1 MVQAHC
7 ERRVQ
12 RHCCHQPLTVL
23 QSPNS
28 PHRTAALPNAP
39 VGVFDSGVG
48 GLSILQAL
56 QQQLPNESFVYLAD
70 SGFAPYGERDEAFVL
85 ERARHVLHIL
95 LRQHHVKAFVLACN
109 TATAL
114 AIHVLR
120 QEFAQL
126 PIFGVEPAI
135 KPAAQQSRTRRIG
148 VMATAGTLG
157 SAKFQELH
165 RSLQDQAEFVL
176 QACDGL
182 ADAIEQQWQHADSSE
197 VLTLCRKHLGAMGEF
212 GTEEHQIDTVV
223 LGCTHYPFAK
233 PLIQSVVG
241 PHVSLLDTGA
251 PVARRV
257 SQVLHDKHLLAGPE
271 YPPSLQLL
279 ATGETRNLQTAAATW
294 LQISQSASLV

>member
-1 MVQAHC
+1 MSLQTLAHAP
-7 ERRVQ
+7 EK
-12 RHCCHQPLTVL
+12 T
-23 QSPNS
+23 SA
-28 PHRTAALPNAP
+28 PHSP

-56 QQQLPNESFVYLAD
+56 QRQLPHESFVYLAD

-85 ERARHVLHIL
+85 QRARSVLQTL
-95 LRQHHVKAFVLACN
+95 LQHHQIKALVIACN

-120 QEFAQL
+120 QEFPAL

-135 KPAAQQSRTRRIG
+135 KPAALLSHTRRIG

-182 ADAIEQQWQHADSSE
+182 ADAIEQQWQQSDDNT
-197 VLTLCRKHLGAMGEF
+197 VLALCRKYLGAMGEF
-212 GTEEHQIDTVV
+212 GSATHQIDTVV

-233 PLIQSVVG
+233 PWIQELLG
-241 PHVSLLDTGA
+241 PHVSLVDTGE

-257 SQVLHDKHLLAGPE
+257 AQVLENKGLLAGLDHTPT
-271 YPPSLQLL
+271 LQLM
-279 ATGETRNLQTAAATW
+279 ATGETRNLQSAAKAW
-294 LQISQSASLV
+294 LQSSQPVSRV

>member
-1 MVQAHC
+1 M
-7 ERRVQ
+7 
-12 RHCCHQPLTVL
+12 
-23 QSPNS
+23 
-28 PHRTAALPNAP
+28 
-39 VGVFDSGVG
+39 FDSGVG

-85 ERARHVLHIL
+85 QRARHVLHIL
-95 LRQHHVKAFVLACN
+95 LGQHHIKAFVLACN

-135 KPAAQQSRTRRIG
+135 KPAALQTRTRRVG

-165 RSLQDQAEFVL
+165 RSLQDQADFVL

-182 ADAIEQQWQHADSSE
+182 ADAIEQQWQHGDSSE
-197 VLTLCRKHLGAMGEF
+197 VLALCRKHLGAMGEF
-212 GTEEHQIDTVV
+212 GKEAHQMDTVV

-233 PLIQSVVG
+233 PLIQSAVG
-241 PHVSLLDTGA
+241 PHVSLLDTGD

-257 SQVLHDKHLLAGPE
+257 SQVLHDKQLLAGPE
-271 YPPSLQLL
+271 YPASLQLL
-279 ATGETRNLQTAAATW
+279 ATGETSNLQTAVRVW
-294 LQISQSASLV
+294 LRQSLPVVRV

>member
-1 MVQAHC
+1 M
-7 ERRVQ
+7 
-12 RHCCHQPLTVL
+12 
-23 QSPNS
+23 
-28 PHRTAALPNAP
+28 PNAP
-39 VGVFDSGVG
+39 IGVFDSGVG
-48 GLSILQAL
+48 GLSILEAL

-85 ERARHVLHIL
+85 QRARHVLHIL
-95 LRQHHVKAFVLACN
+95 LEQHHIKAFVLACN

-135 KPAAQQSRTRRIG
+135 KPAALQTRTRRVG

-157 SAKFQELH
+157 SAKFQELQ

-182 ADAIEQQWQHADSSE
+182 ADAIEQQWQHGDSSE
-197 VLTLCRKHLGAMGEF
+197 VLALCRKHLGAMGEF
-212 GTEEHQIDTVV
+212 GKEAHQMDTVV

-241 PHVSLLDTGA
+241 PHVTLLDTGD
-251 PVARRV
+251 PVAKRV
-257 SQVLHDKHLLAGPE
+257 SQVLHDKQLLAGPE
-271 YPPSLQLL
+271 YPASLQLL
-279 ATGETRNLQTAAATW
+279 ATGETSNLQTAVRVW
-294 LQISQSASLV
+294 LHQSLPVVVV

>member
-1 MVQAHC
+1 M
-7 ERRVQ
+7 
-12 RHCCHQPLTVL
+12 L
-23 QSPNS
+23 QSQNS
-28 PHRTAALPNAP
+28 PHRTTAAPNAP
-39 VGVFDSGVG
+39 IGVFDSGVG

-56 QQQLPNESFVYLAD
+56 QLQLPNESFVYLAD

-85 ERARHVLHIL
+85 QRARHVLHIL
-95 LRQHHVKAFVLACN
+95 LRQHHIKAFVLACN

-120 QEFAQL
+120 QEFVQL

-135 KPAAQQSRTRRIG
+135 KPAALQTRTRRVG

-165 RSLQDQAEFVL
+165 RSLQDQADFVL

-182 ADAIEQQWQHADSSE
+182 ADAIEQQWQHGDSSE
-197 VLTLCRKHLGAMGEF
+197 VLALCRKHLGAMGEF
-212 GTEEHQIDTVV
+212 GKEAHQMDTVV

-233 PLIQSVVG
+233 PLIQSAVG
-241 PHVSLLDTGA
+241 PHVSLLDTGD

-257 SQVLHDKHLLAGPE
+257 SQVLHDKQLLAGPE
-271 YPPSLQLL
+271 YPASLQLL
-279 ATGETRNLQTAAATW
+279 ATGETSNLQTAVRVW
-294 LQISQSASLV
+294 LHQSLPVVRV

>member
-1 MVQAHC
+1 
-7 ERRVQ
+7 
-12 RHCCHQPLTVL
+12 LNVL
-23 QSPNS
+23 QSQNS
-28 PHRTAALPNAP
+28 PHRTTAAPNAP
-39 VGVFDSGVG
+39 IGVFDSGVG

-85 ERARHVLHIL
+85 QRARHVLHIL
-95 LRQHHVKAFVLACN
+95 LGQHHIKAFVLACN

-135 KPAAQQSRTRRIG
+135 KPAALQTRTRRVG

-165 RSLQDQAEFVL
+165 RSLHDQAEFVL

-182 ADAIEQQWQHADSSE
+182 ADAIEQQWQHGDSSE
-197 VLTLCRKHLGAMGEF
+197 VLDLCRKHLGAMGEF
-212 GTEEHQIDTVV
+212 GKEAHQMDTVV

-233 PLIQSVVG
+233 PLIQSAVG
-241 PHVSLLDTGA
+241 PHVSLLDTGD

-257 SQVLHDKHLLAGPE
+257 SQVLHDKQLLAGPE
-271 YPPSLQLL
+271 YPASLQLL
-279 ATGETRNLQTAAATW
+279 ATGETSNLQTAVRVW
-294 LQISQSASLV
+294 LHQSLPVVRV

>member
-1 MVQAHC
+1 
-7 ERRVQ
+7 
-12 RHCCHQPLTVL
+12 LNVL
-23 QSPNS
+23 QSQNS
-28 PHRTAALPNAP
+28 PHRTTAAPNAP
-39 VGVFDSGVG
+39 IGVFDSGVG

-85 ERARHVLHIL
+85 QRARHVLHIL
-95 LRQHHVKAFVLACN
+95 LGQHHIKAFVLACN

-120 QEFAQL
+120 QEFVQL

-135 KPAAQQSRTRRIG
+135 KPAALQTRTRRVG

-182 ADAIEQQWQHADSSE
+182 ADAIEQQWQHGDSRE
-197 VLTLCRKHLGAMGEF
+197 VLAMCRKHLGAMGEF
-212 GTEEHQIDTVV
+212 GKEAHQMDTVV

-241 PHVSLLDTGA
+241 PHVTLLDTGD

-257 SQVLHDKHLLAGPE
+257 SQVLHDKQLLAGHE
-271 YPPSLQLL
+271 YPASLQLL
-279 ATGETRNLQTAAATW
+279 ATGETSNLQTAVRVW
-294 LQISQSASLV
+294 LHQSLPVVRV

>member
-1 MVQAHC
+1 M
-7 ERRVQ
+7 
-12 RHCCHQPLTVL
+12 L
-23 QSPNS
+23 QSQNS
-28 PHRTAALPNAP
+28 PHRTTAAPNAP
-39 VGVFDSGVG
+39 IGVFDSGVG

-85 ERARHVLHIL
+85 QRARHVLHIL
-95 LRQHHVKAFVLACN
+95 LGQHHIKAFVLACN

-120 QEFAQL
+120 QEFVQL

-135 KPAAQQSRTRRIG
+135 KPAALQTRTRRVG

-182 ADAIEQQWQHADSSE
+182 ADAIEQQWQHGDSRE
-197 VLTLCRKHLGAMGEF
+197 VLAMCRKHLGAMGEF
-212 GTEEHQIDTVV
+212 GKEAHQMDTVV

-241 PHVSLLDTGA
+241 PHVTLLDTGD

-257 SQVLHDKHLLAGPE
+257 SQVLHDKQLLAGHE
-271 YPPSLQLL
+271 YPASLQLL
-279 ATGETRNLQTAAATW
+279 ATGETSNLQTAVRVW
-294 LQISQSASLV
+294 LHQSLPVVRV

>member
-1 MVQAHC
+1 
-7 ERRVQ
+7 
-12 RHCCHQPLTVL
+12 LNVL
-23 QSPNS
+23 QSQNS
-28 PHRTAALPNAP
+28 PHRTTAAPNAP
-39 VGVFDSGVG
+39 IGVFDSGVG

-56 QQQLPNESFVYLAD
+56 QLQLPNESFVYLAD

-85 ERARHVLHIL
+85 QRARHVLHIL
-95 LRQHHVKAFVLACN
+95 LRQHHIKAFVLACN

-120 QEFAQL
+120 QEFVQL

-135 KPAAQQSRTRRIG
+135 KPAALQTRTRRVG

-165 RSLQDQAEFVL
+165 RSLQDQADFVL

-182 ADAIEQQWQHADSSE
+182 ADAIEQQWQHGDSSE
-197 VLTLCRKHLGAMGEF
+197 VLALCRKHLGAMGEF
-212 GTEEHQIDTVV
+212 GKEAHQMDTVV

-233 PLIQSVVG
+233 PLIQSAVG
-241 PHVSLLDTGA
+241 PHVSLLDTGD

-257 SQVLHDKHLLAGPE
+257 SQVLHDKQLLAGPE
-271 YPPSLQLL
+271 YPASLQLL
-279 ATGETRNLQTAAATW
+279 ATGETSNLQTAVRVW
-294 LQISQSASLV
+294 LHQSLPVVRV